1 MATESPDPTVA
12 DELTEQEREK
22 DDQVLEREGLEQHLM
37 QEGDSDTG
45 TVVDGVEDEGP
56 GPIPAGGPS

>member
-1 MATESPDPTVA
+1 MATESPDPAVA
-12 DELTEQEREK
+12 EELAEQEHQKEGE
-22 DDQVLEREGLEQHLM
+22 VLEREGLEQHLM
-37 QEGDSDTG
+37 QEGESDTG